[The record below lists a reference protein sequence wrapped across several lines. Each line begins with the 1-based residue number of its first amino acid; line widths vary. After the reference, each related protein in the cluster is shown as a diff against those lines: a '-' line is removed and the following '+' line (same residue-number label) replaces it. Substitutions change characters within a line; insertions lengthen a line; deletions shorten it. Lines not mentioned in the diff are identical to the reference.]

1 MVPTGFSEDEES
13 PRDEDKEEK
22 KDDRLPTI
30 EEEEEPI
37 EEGPKEEASEKITE
51 LYKFYGPD
59 LINKYF
65 IENSLIK
72 IMKKL
77 KDHKKILKNFKCI
90 MV

>member
-37 EEGPKEEASEKITE
+37 EEEPKEEASEKITE

>member
-13 PRDEDKEEK
+13 PRYEDKEEK

-37 EEGPKEEASEKITE
+37 EEEPKEEASEKITE